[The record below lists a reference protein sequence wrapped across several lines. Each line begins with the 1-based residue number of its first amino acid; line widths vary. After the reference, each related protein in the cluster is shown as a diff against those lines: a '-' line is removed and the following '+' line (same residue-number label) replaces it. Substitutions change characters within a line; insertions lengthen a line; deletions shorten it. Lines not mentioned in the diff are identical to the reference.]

1 MKGFEFWWPTEMRV
15 GPGVLAALPLILE
28 QLKVESLLVV
38 SDPGVNQAGLLE
50 RVQHALAS
58 SNVKRSFFSDI
69 KSDPEVRSVEQG
81 LRLAKANAC
90 DAVLGVGGGSVLDVS
105 KAIAVLLKNQGHISD
120 FYGVDNIPGPGAP
133 VIAIPTTAGTGSEVT
148 VWSVLT
154 DTVKNEKVVI
164 GSYYNCPRIALLDP
178 ELTLTLP
185 PKITAATG
193 MDALTH
199 AVESYVNKLSHVM
212 VEAAAEKSIAL
223 IGDNLRLA
231 TLQGD
236 NLLARQ
242 NMLVASS
249 LAGVAFNR
257 VRCGI
262 VHAFSLPLGNIF
274 HIPHGMVNAIML
286 APVMR
291 FNAPANPSAYA
302 KIAQLLGEKVDGLS
316 IYDAAQRSVSAVNR
330 LKRDIGLTETLAD
343 YGVTDRHFDEVIEQ
357 AMRSGNIPVNP
368 RMPTAQDM
376 RQLLLEGISGES

>member
-1 MKGFEFWWPTEMRV
+1 VKGFEFWWPTEMRV
-15 GPGVLAALPLILE
+15 GPGVLSSLPVVVE
-28 QLKVESLLVV
+28 QLKIKSLLVV
-38 SDPGVNQAGLLE
+38 SDPGVNRAGLLD
-50 RVQHALAS
+50 RVQQALAGYS
-58 SNVKRSFFSDI
+58 VKKTLFSDI
-69 KSDPEVRSVEQG
+69 RSDPEVRSVEEG
-81 LRLAKANAC
+81 LRLARSNGC
-90 DAVLGVGGGSVLDVS
+90 DGVLGVGGGSVLDVS
-105 KAIAVLLKNQGHISD
+105 KAIAVMLRNDGSISN

-154 DTVKNEKVVI
+154 DTQKDEKVVI
-164 GSYYNCPRIALLDP
+164 GSYHNWPRIALLDP

-199 AVESYVNKLSHVM
+199 AIESYVNKLSHVM
-212 VEAAAEKSIAL
+212 VEATAEKSIAL
-223 IGDNLRLA
+223 IGENLRLA

-236 NLLARQ
+236 NMQARQ

-291 FNAPANPSAYA
+291 FNAPANPHAYA
-302 KIAQLLGEKVDGLS
+302 KIAQLLGEKTDSLS
-316 IYDAAQRSVSAVNR
+316 LYDAAQQSVTAVQR

-343 YGVTDRHFDEVIEQ
+343 YGVTESRFDEVIEE
-357 AMRSGNIPVNP
+357 ALRSGNIPVNP

-376 RQLLLEGISGES
+376 RQLLVEGISGE

>member
-1 MKGFEFWWPTEMRV
+1 VKGFEFRWPTEMRV
-15 GPGVLAALPLILE
+15 GPGVLSSLPAVVD
-28 QLKVESLLVV
+28 QLKIKSLLVV
-38 SDPGVNQAGLLE
+38 SDPGVNQAGLLD
-50 RVQHALAS
+50 RVQQALSGS
-58 SNVKRSFFSDI
+58 SVKKTLFSDI
-69 KSDPEVRSVEQG
+69 KSDPEVRSVEEG
-81 LRLAKANAC
+81 LRLARSNGC
-90 DAVLGVGGGSVLDVS
+90 DGVLGIGGGSVLDVS
-105 KAIAVLLKNQGHISD
+105 KAIAVMLGNDGSISN

-154 DTVKNEKVVI
+154 DTSKDEKVVI
-164 GSYYNCPRIALLDP
+164 GSYHNCPRIALLDP

-199 AVESYVNKLSHVM
+199 AIESYVNKISHLM

-223 IGDNLRLA
+223 IGENLRLA

-236 NLLARQ
+236 NMQARQ

-257 VRCGI
+257 VRLGI

-291 FNAPANPSAYA
+291 FNAPANPHAYA
-302 KIAQLLGEKVDGLS
+302 KIARLLGEKTDSLNL
-316 IYDAAQRSVSAVNR
+316 YDAAQQSVTAVQR

-343 YGVTDRHFDEVIEQ
+343 YGVTESRFDEVIEE

-368 RMPTAQDM
+368 RMPTVHDM
-376 RQLLLEGISGES
+376 RQLLIEGISGE

>member
-15 GPGVLAALPLILE
+15 GPGVLSSLPVVVE
-28 QLKVESLLVV
+28 QLKIKSLLVV
-38 SDPGVNQAGLLE
+38 SDPGVNQAGLLD
-50 RVQHALAS
+50 RVQQALSGS
-58 SNVKRSFFSDI
+58 SVNKTLFSDI
-69 KSDPEVRSVEQG
+69 RSDPEVRSVEAG
-81 LRLAKANAC
+81 LRLARANGC
-90 DAVLGVGGGSVLDVS
+90 DGVLGIGGGSVLDVS
-105 KAIAVLLKNQGHISD
+105 KAIAVMLRNDGSISN

-154 DTVKNEKVVI
+154 DTHKDEKVVI
-164 GSYYNCPRIALLDP
+164 GSYHNCPRIALLDP

-199 AVESYVNKLSHVM
+199 AIESYVNKLSHVM
-212 VEAAAEKSIAL
+212 VEATAEKSIAL
-223 IGDNLRLA
+223 IGENLRLA

-236 NLLARQ
+236 NIHARQ

-291 FNAPANPSAYA
+291 FNAPANPHAYA
-302 KIAQLLGEKVDGLS
+302 KIAQLLGEKTDGLS
-316 IYDAAQRSVSAVNR
+316 LYDAAQQSVTAVQR

-343 YGVTDRHFDEVIEQ
+343 YGVTESRFDEVIEE
-357 AMRSGNIPVNP
+357 ALRSGNIPVNP

-376 RQLLLEGISGES
+376 RQLLVEGIAGE